1 MSLRSKPYWAYMMSY
16 FKHFLF
22 NQRFFHKKWLPR
34 TLNNRPQTC
43 GRLSLHWQF
52 SPTNNSNVEFLRTV
66 TSCWKMMLPRTNK
79 SYFVVRWWQ
88 AYGLFVNPNQDF
100 QNSKKELT
108 YTSQNIR
115 KACLF
120 WHGIADVFLIGYLS
134 KYQPEA
140 NNSSQTKEV
149 LQQLYCFNL
158 HLSGGLFVTVI
169 CWNSNYHFVEFVVKC
184 VRDVES
190 HVWYKSSGG
199 WQSWAF
205 SSGCEWGNWRSSPG
219 QTHIFMVLVVKDGL
233 SVLTRWSLGDVA
245 TI

>member
-1 MSLRSKPYWAYMMSY
+1 MLNFWELSHHAEKWCFHELINLISLSGGGKHMVCLWTQTKI
-16 FKHFLF
+16 FKIPRKSWPTLRKTYGKRVCFGTGLQTSFL
-22 NQRFFHKKWLPR
+22 LDI
-34 TLNNRPQTC
+34 
-43 GRLSLHWQF
+43 
-52 SPTNNSNVEFLRTV
+52 
-66 TSCWKMMLPRTNK
+66 
-79 SYFVVRWWQ
+79 Y
-88 AYGLFVNPNQDF
+88 
-100 QNSKKELT
+100 
-108 YTSQNIR
+108 QNISL
-115 KACLF
+115 KPII
-120 WHGIADVFLIGYLS
+120 H
-134 KYQPEA
+134 P
-140 NNSSQTKEV
+140 QTKEV

-169 CWNSNYHFVEFVVKC
+169 CWNSNYYFVEFVVKC